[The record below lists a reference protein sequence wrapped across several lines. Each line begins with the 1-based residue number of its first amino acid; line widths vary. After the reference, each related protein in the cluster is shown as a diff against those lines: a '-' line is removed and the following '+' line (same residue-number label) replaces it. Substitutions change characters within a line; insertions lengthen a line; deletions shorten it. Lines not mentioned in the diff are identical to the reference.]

1 MAQAATIPV
10 MDDAVDAIEVSRRR
24 SKTRKP
30 RRVTKKEREPLQYEY
45 HWLESYRPDVWSEC
59 MGRPPTGEEGV
70 CPFVGC
76 RHHLA
81 LDVKPRNG
89 HLTEVFP
96 HVGLEKLDRLPAN
109 CALRVAS
116 KGEHTLEEVGEFMN
130 LTRERVRQIEAVALE
145 KMRRKL
151 VGLGY
156 EIDDIETVL
165 RVP

>member
-1 MAQAATIPV
+1 MSKQR
-10 MDDAVDAIEVSRRR
+10 SR
-24 SKTRKP
+24 TRP
-30 RRVTKKEREPLQYEY
+30 ARRVTKKEKAPFADEYAWMQDNRPLS
-45 HWLESYRPDVWSEC
+45 WADCKDRPA
-59 MGRPPTGEEGV
+59 GAV
-70 CPFVGC
+70 CPHVGC